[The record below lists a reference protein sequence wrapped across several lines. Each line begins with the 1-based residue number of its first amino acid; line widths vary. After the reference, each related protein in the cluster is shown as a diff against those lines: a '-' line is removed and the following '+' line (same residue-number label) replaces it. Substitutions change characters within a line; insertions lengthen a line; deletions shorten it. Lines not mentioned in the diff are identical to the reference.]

1 LARRK
6 APSANNWHY
15 HLRQVMAAAYDGSLD
30 EDAFDRLSEA
40 ASECADAP
48 TTSVRLAELDAARA
62 AGEQA
67 RQEVEALVALA
78 ERLRPDA
85 PAVRER
91 ARQLLARSDGLPAFR
106 RAVAAATGSS
116 LQALL
121 GESPSSTAGR
131 QPTPPRTPSSSR
143 SRRTPQTAAPPTT
156 ATARVLQAPPDPAQV
171 GISGLDPSPGWQ
183 LLIDESG
190 KFSGR
195 DNSLVVGLLVPMD
208 TELPPL
214 PAGWHAKDKRP
225 RALREAFATLARHR
239 VGVLGFTLDALA
251 PLPERRWEAAVAAL
265 GQWALRLLPVTGRT
279 RVAMVIEQR
288 SEHASG
294 DTWGPLAA
302 EWARQTTQDDPARAA
317 LLTLERPRVIAKDE
331 NGRNGYVDLVAYL
344 WNTGRLAE
352 LGADPLR
359 EAWLLE
365 TPIRD
370 WDRLW
375 TACRPG
381 GSLPSEALRSFLA
394 DGRAWVGEGLGAAL
408 YARLVEHLR
417 REGNVWGEVLR
428 EAWSQAE
435 SAAVDVQR
443 LRRALR
449 LLQAGRPGP
458 EHRQDLGPAEF
469 LMFGILQLQ
478 HGNHSGFVT
487 QEGPDAL
494 ARLCDR
500 YAEDEPELVCQA
512 DLVRAVRCTN
522 AFDFAGASRSLAR
535 WQPLGDKPGPKRQ
548 LAGRLASAS
557 GQHAAFRGDFQAA
570 DRLFTQAIATFAAMG
585 DTRQGAIEQ
594 ARTRIYRALAALDAP
609 GVGWSE
615 REARVVE
622 ALQAPVDRTLVTTLA
637 AQGEGALRYRHHL
650 LLRHLVAREDAGLRE
665 AYLTAEP
672 SWAAGQGRP
681 WPQIAL
687 LRAIL
692 WLQAGQRERAT
703 AAWQQA
709 IELARAPGQ
718 GPTLGFVALA
728 LAQAATLAGLRVE
741 GPQLDPAALRAQ
753 LPLAPW
759 EALAGEREWQRLLAS
774 CAPFNFR

>member
-1 LARRK
+1 MARRK

-15 HLRQVMAAAYDGSLD
+15 HLRQVMAAAYEGSLD
-30 EDAFDRLSEA
+30 EDGFDRLAEA
-40 ASECADAP
+40 AAECPDAP
-48 TTSVRLAELDAARA
+48 TTSVLLAELDAARA
-62 AGEQA
+62 AGDQA
-67 RQEVEALVALA
+67 RLDVAALVAMA
-78 ERLRPDA
+78 GRVRPDA

-91 ARQLLARSDGLPAFR
+91 AMQLLGRPDGLPAFR
-106 RAVAAATGSS
+106 RAVAAATGST

-121 GESPSSTAGR
+121 GDGATPLEPAPPSA
-131 QPTPPRTPSSSR
+131 R
-143 SRRTPQTAAPPTT
+143 SRGRRAPAVAAPPTS
-156 ATARVLQAPPDPAQV
+156 ATARVPQAFPEPSRL
-171 GISGLDPSPGWQ
+171 GITGLAPVPGWQ

-195 DNSLVVGLLVPMD
+195 DNSLVVALLVPLD
-208 TELPPL
+208 SELPPL
-214 PAGWHAKDKRP
+214 PRAWHAKDKRP
-225 RALREAFATLARHR
+225 RALREAFATLAQHR

-265 GQWALRLLPVTGRT
+265 GQWALRLLPVAGKT
-279 RVAMVIEQR
+279 RLAMVIEQR

-302 EWARQTTQDDPARAA
+302 EWARQTAQDDPTRAA

-344 WNTGRLAE
+344 WNTGRLTE
-352 LGADPLR
+352 LGADALR
-359 EAWLLE
+359 ETWLLE

-381 GSLPSEALRSFLA
+381 GSLPSEALRAFLA
-394 DGRAWVGEGLGAAL
+394 DPRAWVGEGLGAAL
-408 YARLVEHLR
+408 YARLVEHLG

-428 EAWSQAE
+428 EAWGQAE
-435 SAAVDVQR
+435 SAAVDLQR

-478 HGNHSGFVT
+478 HGNHAGFVT

-522 AFDFAGASRSLAR
+522 AFDFEGASRSLGR
-535 WQPLGDKPGPKRQ
+535 WQPLGDKPGPRRQ

-570 DRLFTQAIATFAAMG
+570 ERLFTQAIATFAAMG
-585 DTRQGAIEQ
+585 DTRRGAVEQ

-609 GVGWSE
+609 GAGWEE
-615 REARVVE
+615 REARVAE
-622 ALQAPVDRTLVTTLA
+622 ALQAPVDRALVTSLA
-637 AQGEGALRYRHHL
+637 AQGDGALRYRHHL
-650 LLRHLVAREDAGLRE
+650 LLRHLVARQDAGLRE
-665 AYLTAEP
+665 AYLAAEP
-672 SWAAGQGRP
+672 TWATGHGRP

-687 LRAIL
+687 LRAVL
-692 WLQAGQRERAT
+692 WLQAGRRERAT
-703 AAWQQA
+703 TAWEAALD
-709 IELARAPGQ
+709 LARAPGQ
-718 GPTLGFVALA
+718 GPTLAFVALA
-728 LAQAATLAGLRVE
+728 MARAAQLAGLPVE
-741 GPQLDPAALRAQ
+741 TPALDQDGLRAQ

-759 EALAGEREWQRLLAS
+759 EALAGERDWLRLLAR